1 MAEVNRDTENR
12 IKSKPQTFARIPI
25 LAIIA
30 GFVALVLIQLWI
42 WIAQFAWS
50 SDSWL
55 MVIPF
60 SVIFVGVISF
70 GVLILLLLIRWK
82 R

>member
-12 IKSKPQTFARIPI
+12 IKRKPQTFARIPI

-55 MVIPF
+55 MVILF

>member
-1 MAEVNRDTENR
+1 MAEVNRDAENR
-12 IKSKPQTFARIPI
+12 VKSKLQTIARIPI

-42 WIAQFAWS
+42 WTAQFAWS

-55 MVIPF
+55 MVILF
-60 SVIFVGVISF
+60 SVILAGVISF
-70 GVLILLLLIRWK
+70 AVLILLLLIQWK